1 MTAYLLRRLGTS
13 IIVLIGIS
21 IFIFLLLHAIYPSP
35 ARDVLG
41 LRANN
46 AQIAAWN
53 KDNGFDR
60 PVIAQYLSYMNA
72 LLHGNLGYSYANNQT
87 VASLFQERLA
97 RSIYLSGMALLI
109 AILIALPLGIFQA
122 VKRNSLGDNI
132 ATSAAF
138 ILYSMPVFA
147 LGLILIQVFAISFP
161 LFSFEASQSTSIWT
175 VIGDWRAMLLPILT
189 LALISVALFSR
200 YMRSSSIDVLAQD
213 YIKVARAKGLPE
225 RLVLTRHMV
234 RNASLP
240 MVTLIGLSLP
250 ALLAGNLIV
259 EYLFNYQGLGLLFY
273 SCLGKADYPVLLAY
287 TLIGAVQSGW
297 RLAVREFSSN
307 RLAVVG
313 VGILVFF
320 IVFCFIGPIFYH
332 GNVENTDLIN
342 AHNPPGAGAP
352 LGTDVNGLD
361 ILGQLMK
368 GGQAALE
375 IGFFAAFVAIT
386 IGALVGAVAGL
397 AGGVVDTTLMRITDV
412 FLSVPFLFVVLI
424 LAIRYGASVLS
435 LSLVIGG
442 FSWQVPA
449 RLVRGEVL
457 TIRERDFVLA
467 ARAAGSGPWR
477 LIGRHLLPNALGVMI
492 VNVTFQVAD
501 AILAVAYVGFLGFGL
516 HYPNIDWGDMLSDG
530 TGYLT
535 DGYWWLIWPVLTC
548 IVLTVMALNFIGDAL
563 RDSLDVR
570 LRRR

>member
-225 RLVLTRHMV
+225 RLVVMRHMV

-273 SCLGKADYPVLLAY
+273 SSLGKADYPVLLAY
-287 TLIGAVQSGW
+287 TLIGAV
-297 RLAVREFSSN
+297 
-307 RLAVVG
+307 
-313 VGILVFF
+313 
-320 IVFCFIGPIFYH
+320 
-332 GNVENTDLIN
+332 
-342 AHNPPGAGAP
+342 
-352 LGTDVNGLD
+352 
-361 ILGQLMK
+361 
-368 GGQAALE
+368 
-375 IGFFAAFVAIT
+375 
-386 IGALVGAVAGL
+386 
-397 AGGVVDTTLMRITDV
+397 
-412 FLSVPFLFVVLI
+412 FVVLGN
-424 LAIRYGASVLS
+424 L
-435 LSLVIGG
+435 
-442 FSWQVPA
+442 
-449 RLVRGEVL
+449 
-457 TIRERDFVLA
+457 
-467 ARAAGSGPWR
+467 
-477 LIGRHLLPNALGVMI
+477 
-492 VNVTFQVAD
+492 VAD
-501 AILAVAYVGFLGFGL
+501 FALSVADPRIRLA
-516 HYPNIDWGDMLSDG
+516 
-530 TGYLT
+530 
-535 DGYWWLIWPVLTC
+535 
-548 IVLTVMALNFIGDAL
+548 
-563 RDSLDVR
+563 
-570 LRRR
+570 